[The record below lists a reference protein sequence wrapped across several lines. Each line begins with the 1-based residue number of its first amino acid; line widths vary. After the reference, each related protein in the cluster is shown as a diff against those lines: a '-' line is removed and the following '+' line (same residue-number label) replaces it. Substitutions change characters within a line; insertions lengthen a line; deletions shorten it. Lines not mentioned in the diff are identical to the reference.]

1 MSTTART
8 PSDIVIVHSSDLHID
23 DAYTARAWG
32 GDGTAPLAAVL
43 KTARAAAADLVLL
56 SGDVFEHNRLPMDVL
71 RRIAGILADA
81 RLPVVML
88 PGNHDPLM
96 PGSVWRRGDLASI
109 DGVHVLGADQ
119 EAVHFPDFD
128 LTIWGRP
135 HRDYDDM
142 APLADPRPRATQWH
156 VAAAHGH
163 FVERKPPDGTP
174 APSWLISRD
183 EIDAADADYVALGH
197 WNLPRRVG
205 GDRAQAHYSG
215 SPDTAKTVNLARL
228 AGNGNVEVRRE
239 PIRDALPA

>member
-1 MSTTART
+1 MSTNART
-8 PSDIVIVHSSDLHID
+8 LSDIVIVHSSDLHID

-71 RRIAGILADA
+71 RRTAGLLADA
-81 RLPVVML
+81 PFPVVML

-96 PGSVWRRGDLASI
+96 PGSVWCRGDLAGV
-109 DGVHVLGADQ
+109 DGVHVLGADE
-119 EAVHFPDFD
+119 EAVRFADFD

-142 APLADPRPRATQWH
+142 APLAGPRPRATRWH

-163 FVERKPPDGTP
+163 FVERRPPDGTP

-183 EIDAADADYVALGH
+183 EIDAAGADYVALGH

-228 AGNGNVEVRRE
+228 TGTGNVEVHRE
-239 PIRDALPA
+239 AIRDALPA

>member
-1 MSTTART
+1 MSTNART
-8 PSDIVIVHSSDLHID
+8 LSDIVIVHSSDLHID
-23 DAYTARAWG
+23 DAYTARTWG

-43 KTARAAAADLVLL
+43 KTAHAAAADLVLL

-71 RRIAGILADA
+71 RRTAGILADA
-81 RLPVVML
+81 PFPVVML

-96 PGSVWRRGDLASI
+96 PGSVWCRGDLAGV
-109 DGVHVLGADQ
+109 DGVHVLGADE
-119 EAVHFPDFD
+119 EAVRFTDFD

-142 APLADPRPRATQWH
+142 APLAGPRPRATRWH

-183 EIDAADADYVALGH
+183 EIDAAGADYVALGH

-228 AGNGNVEVRRE
+228 TGTGNVEVHRE
-239 PIRDALPA
+239 AIRDALPA